1 MNHMKK
7 FMLSLLAFAFIG
19 LVNSFAQKSLEEARI
34 KYEVTNVKSD
44 DPQMESMLNMMKGSV
59 LEVTFNADKQWTKV
73 DMMGGMVVMN
83 TLNDV
88 KLKKTTLLMDMM
100 GRKIKVEGTD
110 EEFKKMDGN
119 VDPDDIEYEISY
131 EKSNTKEIA
140 GYPCYKAILSS
151 KHDGVEMN
159 LIAYVTDKL
168 KAPKSVV
175 RNVDAKQLDGLPLEY
190 TVETMGFAM
199 TYTAT
204 SVERKIDPS
213 IFTVPDGYESMSFDE
228 FINTMGAMG
237 GGMGY

>member
-1 MNHMKK
+1 MKK

-110 EEFKKMDGN
+110 EEFKK
-119 VDPDDIEYEISY
+119 
-131 EKSNTKEIA
+131 
-140 GYPCYKAILSS
+140 
-151 KHDGVEMN
+151 
-159 LIAYVTDKL
+159 
-168 KAPKSVV
+168 
-175 RNVDAKQLDGLPLEY
+175 R
-190 TVETMGFAM
+190 M
-199 TYTAT
+199 T
-204 SVERKIDPS
+204 
-213 IFTVPDGYESMSFDE
+213 
-228 FINTMGAMG
+228 
-237 GGMGY
+237 